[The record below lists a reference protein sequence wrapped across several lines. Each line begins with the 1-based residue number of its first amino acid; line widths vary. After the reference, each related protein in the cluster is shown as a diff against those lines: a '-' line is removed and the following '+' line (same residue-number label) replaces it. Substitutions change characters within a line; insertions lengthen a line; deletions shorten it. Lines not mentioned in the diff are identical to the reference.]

1 MKNGH
6 MILGQRYTNAIRNEA
21 GTSTKMFNLSKKI
34 VGFPDNNLQE
44 IHSALYGLLYAGY
57 DISNMRDVEE
67 LAKYVDVKKS
77 HGKLLD
83 VTREDIE
90 LYHRLFV
97 ARFGK

>member
-21 GTSTKMFNLSKKI
+21 GTSNKMLNLSKRLYDFKE
-34 VGFPDNNLQE
+34 NNLRE
-44 IHSALYGLLYAGY
+44 IHEALIGLLYTGY

-67 LAKYVDVKKS
+67 LAKYVDVKKT
-77 HGKLLD
+77 HRKLLD

>member
-6 MILGQRYTNAIRNEA
+6 TILGQRWTNAIRNEA
-21 GTSTKMFNLSKKI
+21 GTSSKMFNLSKRLYDFK
-34 VGFPDNNLQE
+34 DNNLRE
-44 IHSALYGLLYAGY
+44 IHEALYGLLRAGY

>member
-6 MILGQRYTNAIRNEA
+6 TILGQRYTNAIKNEA
-21 GTSTKMFNLSKKI
+21 GTSAKMFNLSKKI
-34 VGFPDNNLQE
+34 SDFPDNNLQE
-44 IHSALYGLLYAGY
+44 IHEALYGLLYAGY

-77 HGKLLD
+77 HDKLLN
-83 VTREDIE
+83 VTKDDIE
-90 LYHRLFV
+90 LYHKLFV